1 LAEQEDISND
11 DRTEEATQER
21 RDEFRERGQLAQSKE
36 ITGVATLLTCAALL
50 VYLGPMMT
58 QVVYKSFVASFQEI
72 AEFRVNEGNI
82 LGYLGRWWI
91 QTLIVIVPI
100 FVAVA
105 VISVAATFLQTRF
118 SWSWKKLEPDFQR
131 MNPMQGII
139 RMVGTEAAFELIKSM
154 AKMTIVGFIAFL
166 ILKSEWP
173 HVPGLLLFP
182 VNKTWAWWKDI
193 TMLMIW
199 NVSGFLLFLAAADYF
214 YNWFSLERRMKMTKQ
229 EVKDEYKRRETDPQV
244 KMRMRRIQRDM
255 MNKKTLEKTRQATA
269 LITNPTHYAVA
280 IKYELGMAAPLVVA
294 KGIDFLALSMREV
307 AKELDIPIIENK
319 PLARTLYK
327 VVEPGQE
334 IPESLYKAV
343 AEVIRY
349 VFKLKKISVPKATP
363 NRNSSKSDQ
372 RNL

>member
-1 LAEQEDISND
+1 MAEQEDISND

-36 ITGVATLLTCAALL
+36 ITGVATLLACAALL

-58 QVVYKSFVASFQEI
+58 QTVYKAFVASFQELS
-72 AEFRVNEGNI
+72 EFRVDQANI
-82 LGYLGRWWI
+82 FGYLSRWWI
-91 QTLIVIVPI
+91 QTLIVVVPI

-105 VISVAATFLQTRF
+105 VISIAATFLQTQF
-118 SWSWKKLEPDFQR
+118 NWSWKKLEPDFQR
-131 MNPMQGII
+131 MNPMQGIV
-139 RMVGTEAAFELIKSM
+139 RMVGADAAVELAKSI
-154 AKMTIVGFIAFL
+154 AKMSIVGFIAFL
-166 ILKSEWP
+166 ILKSEWS
-173 HVPGLLLFP
+173 HIPGLLVFP

-193 TMLMIW
+193 TMQMIW
-199 NVSGFLLFLAAADYF
+199 SVGGFLLFVAAADYF

-280 IKYELGMAAPLVVA
+280 IKYELGMPAPLVVA

-319 PLARTLYK
+319 PLARTIYK

-349 VFKLKKISVPKATP
+349 VFKLKKVAVPKATP
-363 NRNSSKSDQ
+363 NRNTSTTET
-372 RNL
+372 RNI